1 MGRKTE
7 KIKNKDVKTR
17 SLKQKNE
24 NLKLDII
31 DLFEERNKIII
42 DLKTCIEL
50 LEEASIFDRSG
61 HINEFTNKLKKRY
74 KF

>member
-1 MGRKTE
+1 MSRKTE
-7 KIKNKDVKTR
+7 KIKNKDIKTR
-17 SLKQKNE
+17 PLKQKNE

-42 DLKTCIEL
+42 DLKACIEL
-50 LEEASIFDRSG
+50 LEKASIFDRSG
-61 HINEFTNKLKKRY
+61 HIDEFTNKLKKRY